1 MVTLTENST
10 VSNPIYLFE
19 FTNQQ
24 SNVKYYFIA
33 TDTSSFKQRFNQ
45 FSLTETPNADTLNGQ
60 VSLGNEG
67 FYDYTIYE
75 TDLTS
80 TSGLTI
86 AEDAV
91 SHIVKSVEVGLVWVV
106 PIADTNTQYS
116 PQASNTIVY
125 QSEDMMLLESSEF
138 ILTEDNYFLILE

>member
-1 MVTLTENST
+1 MTLTENST
-10 VSNPIYLFE
+10 VSNPIYLFL
-19 FTNQQ
+19 FINQQ
-24 SNVKYYFIA
+24 NNQKYYFIA
-33 TDTSSFKQRFNQ
+33 SDTSAFKQRFNQ
-45 FSLTETPNADTLNGQ
+45 FSINETPNSDTLNGE

-67 FYDYTIYE
+67 FYDYAIYE

-80 TSGLTI
+80 TSGLTN

-106 PIADTNTQYS
+106 PVADTNTQYS

-125 QSEDMMLLESSEF
+125 QSEDMLLLESGEF
-138 ILTEDNYFLILE
+138 ILTEDNYFLVLE